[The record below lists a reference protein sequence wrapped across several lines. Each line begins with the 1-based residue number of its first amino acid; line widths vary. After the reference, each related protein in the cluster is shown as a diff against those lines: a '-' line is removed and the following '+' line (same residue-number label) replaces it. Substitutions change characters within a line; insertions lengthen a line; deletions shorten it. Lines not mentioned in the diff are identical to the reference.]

1 MTSARRTSNFPGRTA
16 GDRPGSRDK
25 EKEEIW
31 KPMLDN
37 FSSGKRL
44 PEKSLLILGGTPE
57 SQREFLESV
66 STDPAS
72 NRRPPDRGR
81 KPPVANQFAL
91 GYTYQDVLDTDHED
105 TLARLSLY
113 LLAHPSPSFT
123 PLIKPYLN
131 PRTLPHM
138 LVVILLDWNHP
149 WLWIRQLRDWIRVL
163 RSLILSLDDA
173 SKEVLEDN
181 ISTLQDKGRGG
192 GGGGGGSEASGNSGI
207 DHVKIPMGRG
217 EWDEPLGIPLCVVC
231 QNADKIEALEKE
243 RGWKEDEFDFVL
255 QYLRTILLKHGASLV
270 YTMPSAPGSLQT
282 LIHSTLGIKSLL
294 KQKQL
299 KHNVT
304 DRDRVLVP
312 PNWDSWAKIRILR
325 EGFDVEGV
333 SNNWAVDIDI
343 PSHMKPVTN
352 GQAPS
357 ETPAENG
364 GPEQSPM
371 ESEEARSATSIYEET
386 IRNPETDYP
395 LTTLNSKQTNG
406 IEVSSKDAQKF
417 LTEQL
422 GLLDVLRRED
432 DNEAKVKAARKKDDP
447 AYRTWADDASGVVE
461 EHIGP
466 VQFNMGGIQVNADEM
481 VKRLQDREANR
492 TSEPDSPSSPPAN
505 DQDPKM
511 DNDKLM
517 SFFSGLITKTGNPA
531 SNGPR

>member
-1 MTSARRTSNFPGRTA
+1 MASARRSSNFPVR
-16 GDRPGSRDK
+16 RPNSRDQ

-37 FSSGKRL
+37 ISSGKRL
-44 PEKSLLILGGTPE
+44 PEKSLLVLGGTPE
-57 SQREFLESV
+57 TQREFLESV
-66 STDPAS
+66 ATDPTN

-81 KPPVANQFAL
+81 KPPIANQFAL

-113 LLAHPSPSFT
+113 LLANPSPSFT

-173 SKEVLEDN
+173 SKEVLEEN
-181 ISTLQDKGRGG
+181 ISTLQDKGRTV
-192 GGGGGGSEASGNSGI
+192 GGSESNSALEN
-207 DHVKIPMGRG
+207 VKVPMGPG

-231 QNADKIEALEKE
+231 QNADKIEALERE
-243 RGWKEDEFDFVL
+243 RGWKEEEFDFIL

-282 LIHSTLGIKSLL
+282 LIHSALGIKSLL

-325 EGFDVEGV
+325 DGFDVEGI
-333 SNNWAVDIDI
+333 SQKWSVDIDQI
-343 PSHMKPVTN
+343 PQQMKIVENDQTPPN
-352 GQAPS
+352 GEEQANNAPLQNTDD
-357 ETPAENG
+357 EAEG
-364 GPEQSPM
+364 S
-371 ESEEARSATSIYEET
+371 SATSIYEET
-386 IRNPETDYP
+386 IRNPESDFP
-395 LTTLNSKQTNG
+395 LSALHSKQING
-406 IEVSSKDAQKF
+406 IEVSSQDTQEF
-417 LTEQL
+417 LKGQVQILDQL
-422 GLLDVLRRED
+422 RLED
-432 DNEAKVKAARKKDDP
+432 DNEAKVKAAKKEVDTNYR
-447 AYRTWADDASGVVE
+447 AYTDDASGVVE

-481 VKRLQDREANR
+481 VKRLQERETSRANENNPA
-492 TSEPDSPSSPPAN
+492 TTPPPNAPDAG
-505 DQDPKM
+505 KM

-517 SFFSGLITKTGNPA
+517 SFFSGLINKPSTK
-531 SNGPR
+531 

>member
-1 MTSARRTSNFPGRTA
+1 MASASRRTSNFPPRHSNVHG
-16 GDRPGSRDK
+16 RPGSSDQ

-37 FSSGKRL
+37 ISSGKRL
-44 PEKSLLILGGTPE
+44 PEKSLLVLGGTPAT
-57 SQREFLESV
+57 QREFLESV
-66 STDPAS
+66 ATDPSS

-81 KPPVANQFAL
+81 KPPIANQFAL
-91 GYTYQDVLDTDHED
+91 GYTYQDVLDSDHED

-113 LLAHPSPSFT
+113 LLANPSPSFT

-131 PRTLPHM
+131 PKTLPHM
-138 LVVILLDWNHP
+138 LVVVLLDWNRP

-173 SKEVLEDN
+173 SKEVLEEN
-181 ISTLQDKGRGG
+181 IALLQDKGRGL
-192 GGGGGGSEASGNSGI
+192 GGSEGTGSSASDNI
-207 DHVKIPMGRG
+207 KVPMGPG

-243 RGWKEDEFDFVL
+243 RGWKEEEFDFIL
-255 QYLRTILLKHGASLV
+255 QYMRTILLKHGASLV

-299 KHNVT
+299 KHNVI

-312 PNWDSWAKIRILR
+312 PNWDSWGKIRILR

-333 SNNWAVDIDI
+333 SEKWSVDIDI
-343 PSHMKPVTN
+343 PQHVKAAAN
-352 GQAPS
+352 GDA
-357 ETPAENG
+357 PAEEAPAANG
-364 GPEQSPM
+364 EGEPEKEGP
-371 ESEEARSATSIYEET
+371 SATSIYEET
-386 IRNPETDYP
+386 IRNPEQDFP
-395 LTTLNSKQTNG
+395 LSALHSKQANG
-406 IEVSSKDAQKF
+406 VEVASKDAQTF
-417 LTEQL
+417 LAEQL
-422 GLLDVLRRED
+422 ATLEVLRRED
-432 DNEAKVKAARKKDDP
+432 DNEQKLKNARKKDNAGYIPYDES
-447 AYRTWADDASGVVE
+447 SGVVE

-492 TSEPDSPSSPPAN
+492 TASPDAPTTPPAH
-505 DQDPKM
+505 DPKM
-511 DNDKLM
+511 DNDKLA
-517 SFFSGLITKTGNPA
+517 SFFAGLINKGTNSA
-531 SNGPR
+531 SNSPRAGS